1 MKLAHTITLGL
12 NRGRDYKE
20 TREYINE
27 DHDIKICFK
36 LVESSPVCIVDN
48 SFHDRFITEV
58 WSENFVQWISSKE
71 KQFGKIGRV
80 DTENTSPLSPLPFK
94 TSSS

>member
-1 MKLAHTITLGL
+1 MKLAHTITVGL

-36 LVESSPVCIVDN
+36 
-48 SFHDRFITEV
+48 
-58 WSENFVQWISSKE
+58 
-71 KQFGKIGRV
+71 
-80 DTENTSPLSPLPFK
+80 
-94 TSSS
+94 